1 MTLSELFLDVA
12 QRLHD
17 KKCNFICYGL
27 YDIRDANADDTELA
41 KLVNMASGIITERMK
56 GHIYLSAWM
65 LEKHPNLY
73 YQDPDNREY
82 MMRQTRINWCLSLA
96 EEFKGE

>member
-1 MTLSELFLDVA
+1 MTLSELFFKVA

-17 KKCNFICYGL
+17 QKCRYICYGL
-27 YDIRDANADDTELA
+27 FNIENENADNKELA
-41 KLVNMASGIITERMK
+41 KLIGRAGGIIVERLE
-56 GHIYLSAWM
+56 GHFYLSSWM
-65 LEKHPNLY
+65 MKNHPDLY
-73 YQDPDNREY
+73 HQDPGKRED

>member
-17 KKCNFICYGL
+17 EKCRYICYGL
-27 YDIRDANADDTELA
+27 HDIGDANANDKELA
-41 KLVNMASGIITERMK
+41 KLVSRAIGIIMERME
-56 GHIYLSAWM
+56 GHFFLSAWM
-65 LEKHPNLY
+65 MKKHPILY
-73 YQDPDNREY
+73 HQDPGNREY

-96 EEFKGE
+96 EEFKEQ

>member
-12 QRLHD
+12 QRLAEG
-17 KKCNFICYGL
+17 KCTYICYGL
-27 YDIRDANADDTELA
+27 CDIEHANEDDKELA
-41 KLVNMASGIITERMK
+41 KLIGQAGGIIMK
-56 GHIYLSAWM
+56 RLEGHLYLTGWM
-65 LEKHPNLY
+65 MKNHPDLY
-73 YQDPDNREY
+73 HQDPGKRED

>member
-12 QRLHD
+12 HRLNER
-17 KKCNFICYGL
+17 KCNYICYGL
-27 YDIRDANADDTELA
+27 YDIGHANVDDEVLNELVDKA
-41 KLVNMASGIITERMK
+41 TKIISERLEGHLYLTGWMMAN
-56 GHIYLSAWM
+56 
-65 LEKHPNLY
+65 HPNLY
-73 YQDPDNREY
+73 YQDPGKRED

>member
-12 QRLHD
+12 HRLNEH
-17 KKCNFICYGL
+17 KCRYICYGL
-27 YDIRDANADDTELA
+27 HDVGDANPDDKELA
-41 KLVNMASGIITERMK
+41 KLINGAIGIIMERLE
-56 GHIYLSAWM
+56 GHSYLSSWM
-65 LEKHPNLY
+65 FKKHPNLY
-73 YQDPDNREY
+73 HQYPGKRED